1 MGKNSKVPAPV
12 LRPGAI
18 AQSIAFGFAGLLLA
32 QPALAFKI
40 EGDSVNGS
48 FDSTVSFGFQRRMQ
62 GTDCRI
68 IGNDNGGCV
77 PVTGKLGAI
86 APGNDPN
93 GSNPDFNYLNAD
105 DGNLNYKKGDF
116 PSAVLKGTHELFLKY
131 PQGWSSLLRAT
142 WSHDFKADDTRRTP
156 LSQDAKDLA
165 VTNFTWLDAW
175 IAKEFYIGDRPAKVK
190 IGNQV
195 ISWGEDVFIYGGVNV
210 TNAIDLRKFHTPGT
224 QLKEVFRP
232 AQMISFNAGVTDNL
246 SLEGYYQWK
255 WNGFQ
260 FDPVG
265 TYFSNADVVG
275 RGAGPAYVPTSIAN
289 AFLLGGVPPLL
300 PPGTVGDPG
309 GTGLTTAQL
318 ADPATNPAFGMAGAG
333 SVTFGEPTHRPKNS
347 GQFGL
352 AARYTA
358 DAINS
363 ELGFYW
369 IRYHD
374 KIPFI
379 SFRNSGDPS
388 NLLGLTYFEDYGEDR
403 NVYGVSMNTRVGD
416 VAVGAELSYR
426 PKDSVGID
434 PTVPASGKYAVL
446 AQPLGE
452 AVRGFVDERKWQAH
466 LTAFYLPA
474 PSTTLGGVIRS
485 LGASEGYLLAEAAV
499 AYYPSLDLSGA
510 VPYLL
515 PNYDLPTR
523 TSWGYVV
530 STGITYPNV
539 MQSGWNMSP
548 QVDFAHDVHGTSPN
562 TIPFVEGRKA
572 LTLSLNFDRRNK
584 WRTTL
589 GYTSFWGG
597 GANNTLRDRDMLYGS
612 VSFSF

>member
-1 MGKNSKVPAPV
+1 MSTDHKLPARV
-12 LRPGAI
+12 ARRSVI
-18 AQSIAFGFAGLLLA
+18 AQSLALGFAAALLA
-32 QPALAFKI
+32 PPALAFQI
-40 EGDSVNGS
+40 ETGSISGS

-62 GTDCRI
+62 GTDCHI

-93 GSNPDFNYLNAD
+93 NSNPDFNYLQSD

-131 PQGWSSLLRAT
+131 PGGWSSLLRAT

-156 LSQDAKDLA
+156 LSADARDLA
-165 VTNFTWLDAW
+165 VHNFTWLDAY

-195 ISWGEDVFIYGGVNV
+195 ISWGEDIFIYGGINV

-232 AQMISFNAGVTDNL
+232 AQMISFNAGVTDKL

-275 RGAGPAYVPTSIAN
+275 RGSGPAFVPTSIAN
-289 AFLLGGVPPLL
+289 AFLGAGL
-300 PPGTVGDPG
+300 PYGTVGDPG
-309 GTGLTTAQL
+309 GTGLTIAQL
-318 ADPATNPAFGMAGAG
+318 ADPATNAAFSPFAG
-333 SVTFGEPTHRPKNS
+333 SVTYAEPTHQPKDG

-363 ELGFYW
+363 DLGFYW

-379 SFRNSGDPS
+379 SFRNSGSPS
-388 NLLGLTYFEDYGEDR
+388 NLLGVTFFEDYGTDR
-403 NVYGVSMNTRVGD
+403 NVYGASLNTRVGD

-434 PTVPASGKYAVL
+434 PTVPASGKYSVL
-446 AQPLGE
+446 SQPLGD

-474 PSTTLGGVIRS
+474 PSTALGSVIKG
-485 LGASEGYLLAEAAV
+485 LGASEGYILAEAAV
-499 AYYPSLDLSGA
+499 AYYPKLDRSGA
-510 VPYLL
+510 IPYVL

-523 TSWGYVV
+523 TSWGYVI

-572 LTLSLNFDRRNK
+572 LTLSLNFDRHNK
-584 WRTTL
+584 WRANL
-589 GYTSFWGG
+589 GYTSFFGG
-597 GANNTLRDRDMLYGS
+597 GSNNTLNDRDMLYGS